1 MDIANLKV
9 GNNTYGIKDTTA
21 RTNASNAQQTA
32 NSAEAKADQAIQDSA
47 TAQST
52 ANTANTNA
60 QKAQTTANSASTSAS
75 NANTKIDGASIVG
88 EYTSG
93 TETLEIL
100 LELGEIQKKGE

>member
-1 MDIANLKV
+1 MDISNLKV

-32 NSAEAKADQAIQDSA
+32 NSAEAKADQAILDSA

-60 QKAQTTANSASTSAS
+60 Q
-75 NANTKIDGASIVG
+75 NANTKIDGASIIGV
-88 EYTSG
+88 YTSG
-93 TETLEIL
+93 TETLEIS
-100 LELGEIQKKGE
+100 LELGEIQ

>member
-21 RTNASNAQQTA
+21 RTNAQN
-32 NSAEAKADQAIQDSA
+32 
-47 TAQST
+47 
-52 ANTANTNA
+52 
-60 QKAQTTANSASTSAS
+60 AQTTANSASTIAT

-93 TETLEIL
+93 TETLEIS
-100 LELGEIQKKGE
+100 LELGEVQ